1 MTRFR
6 FIRGLILLLLLAS
19 VSNATGNLPG
29 VASLC
34 FSRGDAIYTM
44 NMKSGAIKRVALG
57 YDPNISRDG
66 SEVAYTVSRDN
77 DRDVNRIVN
86 IKNLST
92 GKVRAF
98 PSLAK
103 NTHYG
108 PVWSPKDARLIA
120 LHVFSLAPS
129 ARWDAGLLDT
139 SSGEWKNLTAGIKS
153 DGGVYLSSWTP
164 GGRSIICHDLRD
176 VYEVDLDGRVI
187 RTLPI
192 QDMIP
197 TEYVSSSTKFSV
209 LSSGM
214 ILFDTNLPH
223 DGEPADENVG
233 IFTVDLV
240 NNVVN
245 RITPQRFQAMDPLP
259 LPTPDD
265 ILFSALAT
273 SKRGRSRSDIYK
285 ISVTTNKSELV
296 LRNASNASY
305 SIAP

>member
-1 MTRFR
+1 MTKLI
-6 FIRGLILLLLLAS
+6 FIRSLILLLLLGS
-19 VSNATGNLPG
+19 VSNATPSLPG

-34 FSRGDAIYTM
+34 FTRGNAIYTM
-44 NMKSGAIKRVALG
+44 NLKTGAIKRIAVG
-57 YDPNISRDG
+57 FDPNISRDG
-66 SEVAYTVSRDN
+66 SEVAFTVSRNSDP
-77 DRDVNRIVN
+77 DVNRIIQ

-108 PVWSPKDARLIA
+108 PLWSPKDKGLIA

-139 SSGEWKNLTAGIKS
+139 ATGTWKNLTAGIKS

-164 GGRSIICHDLRD
+164 GGASIICHDLRD
-176 VYEVDLDGRVI
+176 VYEVGLDGRVI

-197 TEYVSSSTKFSV
+197 AEYISSSTKFSV
-209 LSSGM
+209 LSNGM

-265 ILFSALAT
+265 ILFSALT
-273 SKRGRSRSDIYK
+273 VLRHGRSRSDIYK

-296 LRNASNASY
+296 LRNASNVSY
-305 SIAP
+305 SVGP

>member
-1 MTRFR
+1 M
-6 FIRGLILLLLLAS
+6 FIRSVVLLLLLGS
-19 VSNATGNLPG
+19 VSNATPSLPG

-34 FSRGDAIYTM
+34 FSRGGAIYTM
-44 NMKSGAIKRVALG
+44 NLKTGAIKRVALG
-57 YDPNISRDG
+57 FDPNISRDG
-66 SEVAYTVSRDN
+66 SEVAFTVSRDK
-77 DRDVNRIVN
+77 DPDVNRIVQV
-86 IKNLST
+86 KNLST

-108 PVWSPKDARLIA
+108 PLWSPKDARLIA
-120 LHVFSLAPS
+120 LHVFSLAPTS
-129 ARWDAGLLDT
+129 RWDACLLDT
-139 SSGEWKNLTAGIKS
+139 STGTWKNLTAGIKS
-153 DGGVYLSSWTP
+153 DGGVYLSSWTA
-164 GGRSIICHDLRD
+164 GGRSIICHDLHD

-197 TEYVSSSTKFSV
+197 SEYVSSSTKFSV
-209 LSSGM
+209 LSNGM

-245 RITPQRFQAMDPLP
+245 RVTPQRFQAMDPVP
-259 LPTPDD
+259 LPAPDD
-265 ILFSALAT
+265 ILFSALT
-273 SKRGRSRSDIYK
+273 MSKRGQSRSDIYK

-296 LRNASNASY
+296 LRNASDVSY
-305 SIAP
+305 SVGP